1 MAILD
6 NIPGWK
12 IFSTGIGI
20 AALLLVGW
28 LVYQWKFASP
38 TDLKQLQNEAA
49 EQAIDEISKLYIE
62 KVRLEGEQRIVV
74 MPVLKD
80 TSNGQIRA
88 MLISRLNKLDGVKA
102 DVPRDPTLEERA
114 TAIIKSVVTKEEAT
128 PDPSAV
134 FEKSG
139 EADEVISLSVSKL
152 WSGADSGICEVDLTR
167 IVRVKNKAHVEPM
180 ATYKGL
186 SGSARTS
193 AAEPED
199 SGPGFWSNVGGFLWR
214 MLVVLAAAAVMP
226 FLSWPAAKAA
236 FRNDS
241 NAMNAAIL
249 LVLTL
254 ADLTVLFALAAF
266 EFSTTAVV
274 SAGILLPAALLYN
287 FRMLNFIE
295 EQ

>member
-38 TDLKQLQNEAA
+38 SDLKQLQNEAA
-49 EQAIDEISKLYIE
+49 VHAIDEVAKVYAE
-62 KVRLEGEQRIVV
+62 KVRMEGEQRIVV

-88 MLISRLNKLDGVKA
+88 MLIGRLNKLEGVKA

-114 TAIIKSVVTKEEAT
+114 TAIIKSVVTKEDSP
-128 PDPSAV
+128 PDPTAV

-139 EADEVISLSVSKL
+139 EADEVISVSVSKL
-152 WSGADSGICEVDLTR
+152 WSGADSGICEIDVTR
-167 IVRVKNKAHVEPM
+167 IVRVKSKAHVEPLV
-180 ATYKGL
+180 TYKGL
-186 SGSARTS
+186 SGTARTTPG
-193 AAEPED
+193 ETEE
-199 SGPGFWSNVGGFLWR
+199 SGPGFWSGVGGFLWR
-214 MLVVLAAAAVMP
+214 MLVVLAAAAIMP

-241 NAMNAAIL
+241 NIMNAAL
-249 LVLTL
+249 LVVLTL